1 MPLQDDYHVSLDT
14 FKGPLDLLLFLIRR
28 AEVDITDIPIAA
40 VTDQYLAFLEQ
51 IEEID
56 IDLAGE
62 FLVMA
67 ATLVEIKARVLEHQR
82 TRKPGDA
89 TSPVEDLNLDASDP
103 RYELV
108 QQLLAYQRYR
118 VAADTLDKRREEFAL
133 KFPVRPGSRHIA
145 EHPESH
151 DAGDESPRSDVELD
165 DAHVF
170 DLFEAYER
178 LIESVDFSRLGE
190 HRVQDDDTP
199 IELHQDDLIDR
210 LSRAAERRITL
221 QEAWMGRTKMD
232 VIGLFLATLELVKQR
247 RVLVVQDETTGA
259 IMLELNADP
268 VDESTY
274 VAQEPD
280 HAHVVEH
287 EDGSVAPHDE
297 KSRITEGA

>member
-1 MPLQDDYHVSLDT
+1 MPLQDDYHVSLET
-14 FKGPLDLLLFLIRR
+14 FKGPLDLLLYLIRR

-40 VTDQYLAFLEQ
+40 ITDQYLAFLEQ

-67 ATLVEIKARVLEHQR
+67 ATLVEIKARVLEAQR
-82 TRKPGDA
+82 TRKPGDS
-89 TSPVEDLNLDASDP
+89 TPPLDDLNLESDDP

-118 VAADTLDKRREEFAL
+118 VAADTLDRRREEFSL
-133 KFPVRPGSRHIA
+133 KFPVRPGSRQVGGPPA
-145 EHPESH
+145 E
-151 DAGDESPRSDVELD
+151 GDTDIPRSDVELD

-178 LIESVDFSRLGE
+178 LIESVDFARLGE

-199 IELHQDDLIDR
+199 IGLHQDDLIDR
-210 LSRAAERRITL
+210 LGRAPDRRITL
-221 QEAWMGRTKMD
+221 QEAWLGRSKSD

-247 RVLVVQDETTGA
+247 RVLVVQDEATGE

-268 VDESTY
+268 VDESSY
-274 VAQEPD
+274 VAHDAAHAAQGGSSPEPAAQRSD
-280 HAHVVEH
+280 SEVDA
-287 EDGSVAPHDE
+287 DE
-297 KSRITEGA
+297 SLG